1 MYSEPKK
8 KFDQIVQQLYRI
20 VLQLYRI
27 VQQLYQEDNNCAQNK
42 RKTTINKNCTRDDIQ
57 LLDNIT
63 EWNTTLAPTKTRIQH
78 MYNKCINLIC
88 ILLLSLFLLISPF
101 VSPYTSTPLSLVII
115 ILNQGDFKSAL
126 RIWLAPAL
134 LPQTAP
140 ALSLCILSP

>member
-1 MYSEPKK
+1 MYNK
-8 KFDQIVQQLYRI
+8 
-20 VLQLYRI
+20 
-27 VQQLYQEDNNCAQNK
+27 DNNCSLNTTNVK
-42 RKTTINKNCTRDDIQ
+42 KKTTTNKNCTRDDIQ

-63 EWNTTLAPTKTRIQH
+63 EWNTTLAPTKTRIQN

-115 ILNQGDFKSAL
+115 MLSQGDFKSAL

>member
-1 MYSEPKK
+1 MYN
-8 KFDQIVQQLYRI
+8 
-20 VLQLYRI
+20 
-27 VQQLYQEDNNCAQNK
+27 EDNICGLNTTNINK
-42 RKTTINKNCTRDDIQ
+42 KTMTNKNCTRDDIQ
-57 LLDNIT
+57 LFDNIT
-63 EWNTTLAPTKTRIQH
+63 EWNTTLAPTKTRIQN

-115 ILNQGDFKSAL
+115 MLSQGDFKSAL